1 MDSPLEID
9 LHRLQAQAFD
19 RADNTEPLLRRYH
32 ATSTRF
38 STADAP
44 ALTKLHEWVLVPI
57 SLWPFNVQDVLAACL
72 AQIEKGK
79 RLSKHQRLIAELL
92 PEPPNESVCKVVIEH
107 EHFVATGTYE
117 NLVTTQAKYQQNELA
132 TKANPELFRQWMQ
145 IKAAFKIADYADHKG
160 VIRRSM
166 TVERNLHPAFSVDLK
181 RPAEVFQAAFDAFC
195 LRWNL
200 YGMLQD
206 EPLPLKLAVN
216 LSPYGTAIH
225 IPAYWSFDP
234 KRDIRW
240 DAIARLHRIRVA
252 GRQGVALAENLAQRR
267 RDAAKLKKL
276 DQEVLRLRLKG
287 EKKHEVLC
295 AGLGLDSGTSP
306 KRLRML
312 RNEFTLK
319 SAVDP
324 QSGE

>member
-19 RADNTEPLLRRYH
+19 RAGGAEPLLRRYH
-32 ATSTRF
+32 AHSPKF
-38 STADAP
+38 STTDAP
-44 ALTKLHEWVLVPI
+44 PLTRLHDWVLVPI
-57 SLWPFNVQDVLAACL
+57 SLWPFNIQDVLAACL

-79 RLSKHQRLIAELL
+79 RLSKAHRLIAELL

-132 TKANPELFRQWMQ
+132 TKANPDLLRQWMQ
-145 IKAAFKIADYADHKG
+145 IKAAFNIADYADHKG

-166 TVERNLHPAFSVDLK
+166 TVERNLHPAFSVDLS

-200 YGMLQD
+200 YGMLND

-240 DAIARLHRIRVA
+240 DAIARLHRIRVT
-252 GRQGVALAENLAQRR
+252 GRQGVALAENQAQRR
-267 RDAAKLKKL
+267 RDAAKLRQL
-276 DQEVLRLRLKG
+276 DQEALRLRLKG
-287 EKKHEVLC
+287 EKKHEFLC
-295 AGLGLDSGTSP
+295 AGLGLVGGTSP

-312 RNEFTLK
+312 RNEFK
-319 SAVDP
+319 H
-324 QSGE
+324 G

>member
-19 RADNTEPLLRRYH
+19 RADAAAPALRRYH
-32 ATSTRF
+32 ATTTKF
-38 STADAP
+38 AATDAP
-44 ALTKLHEWVLVPI
+44 ALTRLHDWILVPI
-57 SLWPFNVQDVLAACL
+57 SLWPFNVQDVLEACL
-72 AQIEKGK
+72 TLLEKGK
-79 RLSKHQRLIAELL
+79 QLTKHQRLIAELL
-92 PEPPNESVCKVVIEH
+92 PEPPNESVCQVVIEH

-117 NLVTTQAKYQQNELA
+117 NLVTTQAKYRQNELA
-132 TKANPELFRQWMQ
+132 TKASPELFRQWTQ
-145 IKAAFKIADYADHKG
+145 LKTAFNTGDYCDHKG

-166 TVERNLHPAFSVDLK
+166 SVERNLRPSFSVDLR

-200 YGMLQD
+200 YGMLHD

-216 LSPYGTAIH
+216 LSAYGTAIH

-240 DAIARLHRIRVA
+240 DAIASLHRIRVA
-252 GRQGVALAENLAQRR
+252 GRQGVAIAENKAQRMRNATKLR
-267 RDAAKLKKL
+267 RL
-276 DQEVLRLRLKG
+276 DREVLRLGLKG
-287 EKKHEVLC
+287 EKKHAYLC
-295 AGLGLDSGTSP
+295 AGLGWDSGTSA

-312 RNEFTLK
+312 RNEFK
-319 SAVDP
+319 H
-324 QSGE
+324 G